1 MSCLYILAIKPL
13 SVASFPSIFSQSI
26 GCLFVLFMVSFAVQ
40 KLLGSLIRS
49 NLFIFVCISI
59 ALEEEPKNT
68 LIRFMSKTVWPQS
81 LLGVLWCL
89 VLKSLSHFE
98 FIFVCG
104 VIIF

>member
-1 MSCLYILAIKPL
+1 M
-13 SVASFPSIFSQSI
+13 VALFANTFYTSI
-26 GCLFVLFMVSFAVQ
+26 GCLFVLFMVSFAVH
-40 KLLGSLIRS
+40 KLLSLIRS

-68 LIRFMSKTVWPQS
+68 LIQFMSKNVLPQS

-89 VLKSLSHFE
+89 VLYLKSLSHFE